1 MADNWLSDFATQGNF
16 WLLIIYFPPRKKI
29 KIKNPKSLVQ
39 IKGTSSCASQF
50 SKLSKRG
57 LHMQKRENVKDHIKQ
72 TSPCF
77 SWSIMCNKVHNLLF
91 SWKHTSFLKL
101 GGNVFFFFGVKE
113 GTLYHSFHSRNANF
127 RPNQTTGSLLLI
139 REVEKIPLLFS
150 VKRSTFQFR
159 GTIVYYSTCLD

>member
-101 GGNVFFFFGVKE
+101 GGNVFFFLGWRRERYIIHFIQGTPTLGLIKRQAAYYLFVKLKRYPFYLVWKGQHFNLE
-113 GTLYHSFHSRNANF
+113 GR
-127 RPNQTTGSLLLI
+127 
-139 REVEKIPLLFS
+139 
-150 VKRSTFQFR
+150 
-159 GTIVYYSTCLD
+159 